1 LVLRWLGRGENIS
14 EKGKDVKMAEILSHP
29 VLRTKPDIHY
39 M

>member
-1 LVLRWLGRGENIS
+1 MVSFSFCWKLSIS
-14 EKGKDVKMAEILSHP
+14 CRMSQP